1 MKVQNLSEFDNIFE
15 RFEEEPWWDLATVV
29 ILFTSN
35 FNLQAKPSLEV
46 QSKGKSSEA
55 KAAQHQLDL
64 ETLCSRFSRFSST
77 TVILYL
83 QNVVRIIS
91 RRSYDPLPVS

>member
-1 MKVQNLSEFDNIFE
+1 MFLPLPSGNDFLL
-15 RFEEEPWWDLATVV
+15 PV

>member
-1 MKVQNLSEFDNIFE
+1 MGQFFA
-15 RFEEEPWWDLATVV
+15 LAFWLCLPFCFLFN

-35 FNLQAKPSLEV
+35 INLKAKPSLEV